1 MPTKDELAKAQP
13 VVNEL
18 MNPLVAE
25 FKAKEKDAVAV
36 GDSAVAYANEAVSES
51 AKYLLLRGAIY
62 YYAKGESYDKI
73 VETLETLQGT
83 VKNIPP
89 DTWLEIVSKAADG
102 VKESEASALV
112 AIRRQAEIQVNAQR
126 ELKKAYSELSRDSK
140 NAAARRQL
148 AEMLAVTGK
157 WKRALEEFAKLKGSI
172 ARAAKDELS
181 GKFEAVKLGDIWWDY
196 EPEVKFF
203 APFAKAH
210 AADFYRQAVA
220 AGTLSGLKSPLVE
233 KRIAEAEASVKQIGQ
248 DAVSIVGGAPSGTSW
263 TLTSKFKTPLEQTLK
278 LAEGVDMPFCA
289 CPPSMFTMS
298 VGKGGSHKVT
308 ITRPFWISKTFI
320 SQKQFAVFR
329 PDEKRA
335 EVVKTVD
342 KVFDGVPVF
351 YKGREFQEIDA
362 FIAWLNEQFGKQ
374 VPRGYVFRLPTSAEL
389 EYVERVAIGDD
400 YKHNSF
406 SLGGA
411 TNNSLKEKGLFE
423 NPYKSEGKP
432 PEWWGMLFDPDNGA
446 SLLRPLGVLSY
457 LNVGDRL
464 TLDRVNAQ
472 QGRLKNNVAFAV
484 EEVDPVLFGANRLV
498 RCGIDEWCVKQKNWG
513 RDGKG
518 DSTFAYVVIGPD
530 LIAEKKASK

>member
-1 MPTKDELAKAQP
+1 M
-13 VVNEL
+13 
-18 MNPLVAE
+18 
-25 FKAKEKDAVAV
+25 
-36 GDSAVAYANEAVSES
+36 
-51 AKYLLLRGAIY
+51 
-62 YYAKGESYDKI
+62 
-73 VETLETLQGT
+73 
-83 VKNIPP
+83 
-89 DTWLEIVSKAADG
+89 
-102 VKESEASALV
+102 
-112 AIRRQAEIQVNAQR
+112 NAQR

-140 NAAARRQL
+140 NATARRQL

-181 GKFEAVKLGDIWWDY
+181 GKFEAVKLGDIWWNY

-220 AGTLSGLKSPLVE
+220 AGTLSGLKGPLVE

-248 DAVSIVGGAPSGTSW
+248 DAVPVAAADPTGPSW
-263 TLTSKFKTPLEQTLK
+263 ALAAKFKTPQEKTLK
-278 LAEGVDMPFCA
+278 LADGVDMPFCA
-289 CPPSMFTMS
+289 CPPSTFTMS
-298 VGKGGSHKVT
+298 GGKGGSHKVR

-320 SQKQFAVFR
+320 SQKQFAAFR
-329 PDEKRA
+329 PDEKRV

-351 YKGREFQEIDA
+351 YKGLEFQDIDA

-400 YKHNSF
+400 YNHNSF

-411 TNNSLKEKGLFE
+411 TVHALKEKGVFE
-423 NPYKSEGKP
+423 NPHLHSGKP

-464 TLDRVNAQ
+464 TLDRVYAQ
-472 QGRLKNNVAFAV
+472 QGWLKNNVVFAA

-498 RCGIDEWCVKQKNWG
+498 RCGIDGWYVKKESKG
-513 RDGKG
+513 GDDRG

-530 LIAEKKASK
+530 LIAEKKARK